1 VELYVNAILVQKDK
15 FRYSIDFAGNSQFNE
30 LSTLSNEFYSADF
43 LEYGFLPSP
52 GNLGAAIRIEE
63 GGQVGNFY
71 GKRFAGFDEDGKW
84 LFFKADGTAVPASQI
99 APGDLAVIGNGVP
112 KYMASLSNN
121 FSYKNWDLTVF
132 FRGKFA
138 YDILNTQDLYFGNKA
153 WLPNNLLR
161 SAIEKNADLNDNPQF
176 SDYYLENGSFVKL
189 DNVTLGYNFNLKG
202 KAVKNFRVYATGRN
216 LLTFT
221 SYTGLDPELQDTGF
235 TTGIDNRGF
244 YPRTNSY
251 TLGLNITF

>member
-1 VELYVNAILVQKDK
+1 M
-15 FRYSIDFAGNSQFNE
+15 
-30 LSTLSNEFYSADF
+30 SNEFYSADF

>member
-1 VELYVNAILVQKDK
+1 
-15 FRYSIDFAGNSQFNE
+15 
-30 LSTLSNEFYSADF
+30 
-43 LEYGFLPSP
+43 
-52 GNLGAAIRIEE
+52 
-63 GGQVGNFY
+63 
-71 GKRFAGFDEDGKW
+71 
-84 LFFKADGTAVPASQI
+84 
-99 APGDLAVIGNGVP
+99 
-112 KYMASLSNN
+112 
-121 FSYKNWDLTVF
+121 
-132 FRGKFA
+132 
-138 YDILNTQDLYFGNKA
+138 
-153 WLPNNLLR
+153 
-161 SAIEKNADLNDNPQF
+161 